1 MEDRMDVHALRV
13 FAEVVRQQGF
23 TRASRALRLTQ
34 PAISKVVLGMEEE
47 LGTPLLVRERR
58 RLRLTD
64 AGQVVLARA
73 QGILDA
79 MRVMEEEVQELG
91 DLRRGRLRIG
101 TPPIVGVAFLPPLLA
116 AFHAAYPGIALELR
130 EEGSHQIEELVRA
143 HELDVGAVVL
153 PTDETAF
160 DTLPFVR
167 DQLRAVLH
175 PSHPLAHRRS
185 VTLSELAGTPF
196 VLYRPEFALHGHILE
211 ACHRCGFQP
220 TVVSESSHWDFIVA
234 MVASNIG
241 LALLPVTVC
250 RLLDRRQVRSV
261 RLSDPVI
268 PWDVALVWRRDGQ
281 RSPATRAWI
290 ELASR
295 RLRPRGPLRPRPGA
309 SGGTNGK

>member
-1 MEDRMDVHALRV
+1 V
-13 FAEVVRQQGF
+13 QG
-23 TRASRALRLTQ
+23 L
-34 PAISKVVLGMEEE
+34 EEE

-79 MRVMEEEVQELG
+79 MRVMEEEVQELA

-153 PTDETAF
+153 PTDEATF

-167 DQLRAVLH
+167 DHLRAVLH

-185 VTLSELAGTPF
+185 VTLRELAGTPF

-211 ACHRCGFQP
+211 ACRRSGFQP

-250 RLLDRRQVRSV
+250 RLLDRKQVRSV

-268 PWDVALVWRRDGQ
+268 PWHAALVWRREGQ
-281 RSPATRAWI
+281 KSPATRAWL
-290 ELASR
+290 ELAAR
-295 RLRPRGPLRPRPGA
+295 RLPSGKGSPSRAAPPSPQAGARPSVTAR
-309 SGGTNGK
+309 